1 VLDLVKDRAMKRIAL
16 GLLVLFAAQGA
27 VTAYAGFVDNIYRGL
42 EILTTPLGGPLS
54 TASDGTVFNGSRSGR
69 VRIVPSG
76 IGEGYQLELDRTFGV
91 DSRGRA
97 ETLHL
102 GGVADLTLSGPIQI
116 TAGYNGRGMFR
127 TYRGEFGAS
136 NLGYLLR
143 TKTGAQDATIAG
155 TFNTST
161 AFEVNPLGFYN
172 LAVDISNSNA
182 SYALDG
188 VVIRDEQDMN
198 FNVGPI
204 NIQGNIYYDMVLAL
218 LNSAGV
224 DTSDLEELFPRSP
237 IGTINEAIQ
246 DAIQQRDVVA
256 GVSSENSHA
265 ALLARAVIGQ
275 DAGAAETLF
284 ADLAIAPSVTA
295 TADAATT
302 PALAV
307 PEPGALLLLTFGA
320 GTVWYWRRRG

>member
-1 VLDLVKDRAMKRIAL
+1 MKRIAL

-54 TASDGTVFNGSRSGR
+54 TSSDGTVFNGSRSGR

-143 TKTGAQDATIAG
+143 TKTGAQDATISG

-161 AFEVNPLGFYN
+161 AFEVNPFGFYN

-204 NIQGNIYYDMVLAL
+204 NIQGNIFYDMALSL

-256 GVSSENSHA
+256 GISSEYSHA

-275 DAGAAETLF
+275 DSGAAEALF
-284 ADLAIAPSVTA
+284 ADLAIAPTA
-295 TADAATT
+295 TTAVADAAST

-320 GTVWYWRRRG
+320 STIWYWRRRG